1 MTATPG
7 LLDRYRAFQAQR
19 AVRETAAGWA
29 DREVAGGRSVGRA
42 RERAARLAELLD
54 GAVDEHPD
62 GLVVRVESPELAV
75 PLDRAA
81 LATLP
86 FSIDPK
92 RPFVCLD
99 TETTGLATGAGTVV
113 FLVGLGRWDG
123 QRFRVTQLFL
133 PDHADEPAFLGIL
146 AAELPPD
153 AWLVTYNG
161 RSFDWPLLQAR
172 YRLHRRLPPAIG
184 GHLDLLPVA
193 RLLFRHRLPDAR
205 LSSVESGVCGV
216 ERIDDLPGAFVPE
229 RYLAFL
235 RHGEPGYLREVALH
249 NEQDVRSLAR
259 LLGHL
264 GEVLADPD
272 GRPLADPGDLGR
284 LARAYARQR
293 RDEEALACFDAAGAT
308 LAARSM
314 PDGPLDL
321 DMLRERTWLAA
332 ERARLLRRMRRFDD
346 ALAGWAEVTRVG
358 GRAGA
363 RAWIEIAKLHEHRR
377 RDPAAALAAVDRAD
391 AMIARARLGGRIPA
405 GLEADLAKRRARLR
419 ARLSRRRVR
428 DAPAARLAWGS
439 P

>member
-7 LLDRYRAFQAQR
+7 LLDRYRAFQAER
-19 AVRETAAGWA
+19 SAREAAVGWQ
-29 DREVAGGRSVGRA
+29 DRKEAGGRSLGRA
-42 RERAARLAELLD
+42 RERASRLADLLD
-54 GAVDEHPD
+54 GVVDEHPD

-81 LATLP
+81 LSTLP
-86 FSIDPK
+86 FSIDPH

-133 PDHADEPAFLGIL
+133 PDHADELAFLGIL
-146 AAELPPD
+146 AAELPPE

-184 GHLDLLPVA
+184 GHLDLLPIA

-235 RHGEPGYLREVALH
+235 RHGEPGYLRDVALH

-264 GEVLADPD
+264 GEVLADPE

-284 LARAYARQR
+284 LARAFARQR
-293 RDEEALACFDAAGAT
+293 RDEEALACFDAATAT
-308 LAARSM
+308 LAARST
-314 PDGPLDL
+314 PGAPIDL
-321 DMLRERTWLAA
+321 DVLRERAWLAA
-332 ERARLLRRMRRFDD
+332 ERARLLRRMRRFEE
-346 ALAGWAEVTRVG
+346 ALAGWSEVTRVG

-377 RDPAAALAAVDRAD
+377 HDPDTALAAVDRAD
-391 AMIARARLGGRIPA
+391 ALIARARLGGRIPA
-405 GLEADLAKRRARLR
+405 GLELDLARRRARLR
-419 ARLSRRRVR
+419 ARLSRRSSR
-428 DAPAARLAWGS
+428 AARAARTVSG
-439 P
+439 

>member
-1 MTATPG
+1 
-7 LLDRYRAFQAQR
+7 
-19 AVRETAAGWA
+19 V
-29 DREVAGGRSVGRA
+29 
-42 RERAARLAELLD
+42 
-54 GAVDEHPD
+54 AVDR
-62 GLVVRVESPELAV
+62 G
-75 PLDRAA
+75 A
-81 LATLP
+81 LRTLP
-86 FSIDPK
+86 YPVGAEQ
-92 RPFVCLD
+92 PFVCLD
-99 TETTGLATGAGTVV
+99 LETTGLATAAGTVA
-113 FLVGLGRWDG
+113 FLVGLGFWDG
-123 QRFRVTQLFL
+123 SRLTVRQLLL
-133 PDHADEPAFLGIL
+133 PDHADEDAFLDAL
-146 AAELPPD
+146 VEALPAD

-161 RSFDWPLLQAR
+161 RTFDWPLLVAR
-172 YRLHRRLPPAIG
+172 FRLHRRSPPPFA

-428 DAPAARLAWGS
+428 DAPAARLGRGS

>member
-7 LLDRYRAFQAQR
+7 LLDRYRAFQAER
-19 AVRETAAGWA
+19 SVREATSGW
-29 DREVAGGRSVGRA
+29 DEPGVASGRSIGRA
-42 RERAARLAELLD
+42 RERAGRLAELLD
-54 GAVDEHPD
+54 GAVEEHPD
-62 GLVVRVESPELAV
+62 GLVVRVESPPLAL

-86 FSIDPK
+86 FYIDPE

-99 TETTGLATGAGTVV
+99 TETTGLGTGAGTVI

-133 PDHADEPAFLGIL
+133 PDHADESAFLGIL

-172 YRLHRRLPPAIG
+172 YRLHRRLPPSIG
-184 GHLDLLPVA
+184 GHLDLLPIA

-293 RDEEALACFDAAGAT
+293 RDEEALACFDAAGTT
-308 LAARSM
+308 LAGRSA
-314 PDGPLDL
+314 PGGPYDPGV
-321 DMLRERTWLAA
+321 LRERTWLAA
-332 ERARLLRRMRRFDD
+332 ERARLLRRMGRFDA
-346 ALAGWAEVTRVG
+346 ALSGWGEVTRVG

-363 RAWIEIAKLHEHRR
+363 KAWIEIAKLHEHRR
-377 RDPAAALAAVDRAD
+377 RDPGAALAAVDRAD
-391 AMIARARLGGRIPA
+391 ALIARARLGGRIPA

-419 ARLSRRRVR
+419 ARLSRQSRAG
-428 DAPAARLAWGS
+428 APGSRLAWGS